1 MITRHMRTHI
11 RPPES
16 PEFNPLAISQLSL
29 SHSSSQLHQSDTII
43 TDGLGSPCFPSSRLS
58 PVSSHQLTG
67 NNPLMMHAANAVAA
81 ATVVAVTAIADGNYN
96 LDWICNLKTV

>member
-11 RPPES
+11 RPPGS

-43 TDGLGSPCFPSSRLS
+43 SDTVGLRPPCLSSSSLS
-58 PVSSHQLTG
+58 PISSHQLTR
-67 NNPLMMHAANAVAA
+67 NPLMMCAANAVAA
-81 ATVVAVTAIADGNYN
+81 ATAVAVTAIADGK
-96 LDWICNLKTV
+96 L